1 MSMKKITLSLFGVL
15 LTLPAV
21 SVALTDREI
30 NLQFSRSDQLIGR
43 VQEEND
49 RLKGQIRQL
58 ERDNAALKKSFAD
71 VEAQL
76 IKINDDILR
85 FQNVDLS
92 NLKAGQKRLYDSIPV
107 LNWGT
112 ETRACKDLGEHQQI
126 KVSQSP
132 DGSHTLRYLCY
143 DGRPLHLGTEVHTPP
158 Q

>member
-1 MSMKKITLSLFGVL
+1 MKNIQTFL
-15 LTLPAV
+15 LTLLLVAPLSAN
-21 SVALTDREI
+21 ALTDREL

-49 RLKGQIRQL
+49 RLKGQVRQL
-58 ERDNAALKKSFAD
+58 ERDNSDLKKAVNEMRAEVVRLS
-71 VEAQL
+71 
-76 IKINDDILR
+76 DDMLKFR
-85 FQNVDLS
+85 NVDLS
-92 NLKAGQKRLYDSIPV
+92 NLQAGQKRIYDQLPV

-112 ETRACKDLGEHQQI
+112 ETRACKGIGEHQQI

-143 DGRPLHLGTEVHTPP
+143 DGRTLHLGTEVHMPP